1 MTKRII
7 VFTLG
12 FDATA
17 VLARITEIALQGDEE
32 FVFLVPTKATERSEN
47 TILTIQQFINSLN
60 TRGLKII
67 YEFIRVN
74 ENSVSDATQTTY
86 DKLSTK
92 NGSFIFDLSGGL
104 RALVIIGYIVAQL
117 LRNRVHEVS
126 SRLESSNE
134 KVIIPLFD
142 LTRPTQAEIRIL
154 DKIDRNKELTQ
165 KEIAEDIDRKVSSV
179 ARVLMDLEAKGFVIK
194 SNGKPS
200 RYALT
205 KIGSLILK
213 SSSEL
218 KHC

>member
-32 FVFLVPTKATERSEN
+32 FVFLVPTKTTERSEN

-74 ENSVSDATQTTY
+74 ENSVSDAMQSTY

-104 RALVIIGYIVAQL
+104 RACYC
-117 LRNRVHEVS
+117 
-126 SRLESSNE
+126 RLYRST
-134 KVIIPLFD
+134 I
-142 LTRPTQAEIRIL
+142 T
-154 DKIDRNKELTQ
+154 
-165 KEIAEDIDRKVSSV
+165 
-179 ARVLMDLEAKGFVIK
+179 
-194 SNGKPS
+194 
-200 RYALT
+200 
-205 KIGSLILK
+205 
-213 SSSEL
+213 SE
-218 KHC
+218 